1 MSRAAALF
9 VAGALV
15 LAHLAALRHETSV
28 AHVRDALTGLVSHAH
43 ALSEHHEATAASD
56 MHGRD
61 ADHGADLEDCAI
73 IAGLEQV
80 SIVPTALI
88 AIIARAPLSQTP
100 IARVATAPPPPTPLL
115 LLAPK
120 TSPPTFA

>member
-73 IAGLEQV
+73 IAGLE
-80 SIVPTALI
+80 
-88 AIIARAPLSQTP
+88 RAPVSQTP